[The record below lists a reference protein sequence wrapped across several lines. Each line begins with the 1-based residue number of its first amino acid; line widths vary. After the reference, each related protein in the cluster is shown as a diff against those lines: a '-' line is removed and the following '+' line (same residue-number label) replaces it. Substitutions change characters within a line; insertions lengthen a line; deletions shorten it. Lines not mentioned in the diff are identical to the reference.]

1 MPFDI
6 SRYQPRAWSILDRSV
21 ATGHTASTYLFYG
34 REGLGH
40 WPLAISFAALL
51 NCGDR
56 RPSESTGKLL
66 PCGECASCRQIFG
79 VNSAGLFVVVPIM
92 SFDNMAEAVELT
104 NSALDEKRR
113 EPFQILNS
121 PKQTTLPI
129 DMAREIKRHL
139 MLKETSGFKRI
150 VLFYQMEKMLTA
162 SADALL
168 KLIEEP
174 PADSVILLTA
184 ERLEALLPTIQSRAQ
199 HIRLDRVPEQAAIE
213 YLAENY
219 KLEPVRAKLLVRL
232 ANRNLGQAIDLV
244 GHDDGDDDSRR
255 GIGLMLY
262 KSLFHDTNPH
272 VVGRLVDLMPRS
284 DRGEAEELLQLWQSL
299 TRDCANYAVNGD
311 EEELT
316 NIDFLPEI
324 KACAP
329 KFSNSDLAAAM
340 LPVIKNALADLRLN
354 VHIQVA
360 LIAVVLRLTRLIRA
374 TR

>member
-6 SRYQPRAWSILDRSV
+6 SRYQPKAWSILARSA

-51 NCGDR
+51 NCRNQRRSEFSGDV
-56 RPSESTGKLL
+56 L
-66 PCGECASCRQIFG
+66 PCGECDSCRQIFG

-92 SFDNMAEAVELT
+92 SFDNMTEAVELT
-104 NSALDEKRR
+104 NQALDQKRS
-113 EPFQILNS
+113 EPFTILTA
-121 PKQTTLPI
+121 PKQTSLPI

-139 MLKETSGFKRI
+139 MLKETSGSKRV
-150 VLFYQMEKMLTA
+150 VLFYQMEKMLQS

-174 PADSVILLTA
+174 PEDSVILLTA

-199 HIRLDRVPEQAAIE
+199 HIRLDRVPEEAAIA
-213 YLAENY
+213 YLVDGY
-219 KLEPVRAKLLVRL
+219 RLESTRAKLLIRL
-232 ANRNLGQAIDLV
+232 ANRNLGQAIDLAS
-244 GHDDGDDDSRR
+244 HDDGDDDSRR

-262 KSLFHDTNPH
+262 KSLFHDTNPQ
-272 VVGRLVDLMPRS
+272 VVARLVDLMPRS

-299 TRDCANYAVNGD
+299 TRDCANFAVNGD
-311 EEELT
+311 EDELT

-329 KFSNSDLAAAM
+329 KFGNSDLAAGM

-360 LIAVVLRLTRLIRA
+360 LIAVVLRLTRLIR
-374 TR
+374 TTS